1 MTQIRK
7 FILALACIAGVAVLY
22 SCDKEKQPTPEP
34 TPTEETVSLKSTD
47 NTQVF
52 TLTHDKD
59 GVHGTVEFN
68 VTANLSNA
76 VKDEITVKLAVSC
89 EGISG
94 NKITLTPTEVKIK
107 ADQKVSSAAK
117 VKITDWSELAATEAE
132 KSYTVSVKISS
143 VSGAAYVKADAKA
156 ITATVKKEAK
166 ASDPAPDPDPDD
178 PDLTITLASSIEE
191 GYTVNYDNTAYEFK
205 FWTTNG
211 ANLENPETNS
221 VIGNGT
227 SDVACDNDLICFTID
242 FKEVKSLYGF
252 HLRHWGGSYC
262 PLASDFYYS
271 DNGTDWKYIG
281 KAENGQSS
289 SYYALLSKE
298 LKTRYIKYEMVEG
311 SEMGRIDIMKFGLV
325 LKD

>member
-7 FILALACIAGVAVLY
+7 FILALACIAGGAVLY

-34 TPTEETVSLKSTD
+34 TPAEETVSLKSTD
-47 NTQVF
+47 NAQAF

-89 EGISG
+89 EGVSG
-94 NKITLTPTEVKIK
+94 NKITLTPSEVKIK
-107 ADQKVSSAAK
+107 ADSKVSSAAK

-166 ASDPAPDPDPDD
+166 ASDPETDEIF
-178 PDLTITLASSIEE
+178 TE
-191 GYTVNYDNTAYEFK
+191 TV
-205 FWTTNG
+205 
-211 ANLENPETNS
+211 
-221 VIGNGT
+221 
-227 SDVACDNDLICFTID
+227 
-242 FKEVKSLYGF
+242 
-252 HLRHWGGSYC
+252 
-262 PLASDFYYS
+262 
-271 DNGTDWKYIG
+271 
-281 KAENGQSS
+281 
-289 SYYALLSKE
+289 
-298 LKTRYIKYEMVEG
+298 
-311 SEMGRIDIMKFGLV
+311 
-325 LKD
+325 